1 MKFFANLKCSSA
13 GSATAEDPS
22 AQIVSLEQIPLQR
35 LLSQSPSWS
44 REVSG
49 QKMPMPD
56 SSELLRLADQILQC
70 WDKGKAGFPEQAF
83 RQNSARSN
91 AHWFVLQQDSALR
104 RQIWFLIAFA
114 YSLSRFF
121 PPSTSDQPLYTSQ
134 FVCLRSVVRA
144 SERKFWKK
152 TNTHTYAAT
161 SRTISHFTIK
171 KKSRIMLQKMAF

>member
-83 RQNSARSN
+83 RQKLCQVKCALICSSTGLSSSSSDLVSHCFCLQPESILPTINVRSTTIY
-91 AHWFVLQQDSALR
+91 F
-104 RQIWFLIAFA
+104 
-114 YSLSRFF
+114 
-121 PPSTSDQPLYTSQ
+121 T
-134 FVCLRSVVRA
+134 VCLFSVGGE
-144 SERKFWKK
+144 SFWEKILEK
-152 TNTHTYAAT
+152 NKHTHICCNFPYY
-161 SRTISHFTIK
+161 FT
-171 KKSRIMLQKMAF
+171 FHN